1 MAKLGSAFVEI
12 AADLKKLEAGFKQA
26 QSKTNKFLQGV
37 NKKLAV
43 IDFTP
48 LVKNLASIGMRIA
61 AITAPVTVT
70 GGALFM
76 LAKKTADMGVE
87 LGRMSKQTGI
97 AVDELYALKKLTE
110 LSGIGISQ
118 LSGGLSVLSKNLTMA
133 RSAAD
138 DTKGAAGD
146 LRRIFTRLGVDIDKP
161 LLGVLKEL
169 AGIFR
174 NVEDGEAKLTLAM
187 KLFGAMAG
195 QDMIPALDALNKK
208 GLELSDT
215 FSEKSAR
222 AAEEFNTN
230 ITTLKQNL
238 ADFTYKI
245 GNKVIP
251 MLNTFFGVIK
261 AGGEEAYKAG
271 ILSQMQKD
279 LNALAGIRGITS
291 IKDMPFIFGG
301 KAQKTALP
309 TDLFS
314 TTETTKAGDDI
325 QTAKAIADTYKG
337 MYDTLKFD
345 AKAYYDFRAGALE
358 EQREKEIDVTGDI
371 TLAWQAY
378 YARLKE
384 LDNERI
390 RHSGSAMEGIKLFFE
405 EEARAPQSWAS
416 EAETAMGGFKDAM
429 KSGAFSI
436 VRNTED
442 IGDAFQNMASMVLDS
457 IARIGT
463 NMMVNALFSSIGGM
477 IGGASLGAGTST
489 IGASYTGGAG
499 STISSGGGVNYNGM
513 TGFTGYSMSAQ
524 SKATGDTITNYY
536 QIDATDADS
545 FVKMLKRN
553 RGVLNEI
560 TVKGKQKS
568 RNFEKS
574 MR

>member
-12 AADLKKLEAGFKQA
+12 AADLGKLQAGFKQA
-26 QSKTNKFLQGV
+26 QSHTNKFLQGV
-37 NKKLAV
+37 NKQLAFL
-43 IDFTP
+43 DFTP

-61 AITAPVTVT
+61 TITAPITIT
-70 GGALFM
+70 GGAIYALAQKAANAGDM
-76 LAKKTADMGVE
+76 LAKMSDKTGLAVE
-87 LGRMSKQTGI
+87 
-97 AVDELYALKKLTE
+97 ELYALKKITE
-110 LSGIGISQ
+110 LSGSGTAQ
-118 LSGGLSVLSKNLTMA
+118 LSDGLRTLAKNLTLA
-133 RSAAD
+133 RSVAD
-138 DTKGAAGD
+138 GTKGAAGD
-146 LRRIFTRLGVDIDKP
+146 LRTMLTRLGIDIDKP

-169 AGIFR
+169 AGVFSR
-174 NVEDGEAKLTLAM
+174 VEDGEAKLTLAM
-187 KLFGAMAG
+187 KLFGEMAG
-195 QDMIPALDALNKK
+195 QDMIPTLDTLNKK

-222 AAEEFNTN
+222 AAEKFNEN
-230 ITTLKQNL
+230 ITSLKQNL

-291 IKDMPFIFGG
+291 LKDMPFIFDG
-301 KAQKTALP
+301 KAQKTTLP
-309 TDLFS
+309 ADLFAG
-314 TTETTKAGDDI
+314 TKTANAGDEI
-325 QTAKAIADTYKG
+325 RTAKAISDTYKG

-345 AKAYYDFRAGALE
+345 AKAYYDYRAGALD
-358 EQREKEIDVTGDI
+358 EQREREIEITGDI

-390 RHSGSAMEGIKLFFE
+390 RHSGSAMEGVKLFFE
-405 EEARAPQSWAS
+405 EEARAPHSWAS
-416 EAETAMGGFKDAM
+416 EAETAMGGFKQAM
-429 KSGAFSI
+429 QSGASSI
-436 VRNTED
+436 IRNTED
-442 IGDAFQNMASMVLDS
+442 ISGAFRNMAINVLDS
-457 IARIGT
+457 IAQMGT
-463 NMMVNALFSSIGGM
+463 NMAINAMFSAVGGM
-477 IGGASLGAGTST
+477 MGGVATPAAVGT
-489 IGASYTGGAG
+489 AG
-499 STISSGGGVNYNGM
+499 STSWGGN
-513 TGFTGYSMSAQ
+513 TGFTSSTNVPTISSMSAN
-524 SKATGDTITNYY
+524 SMSGGSTTNNYY
-536 QIDATDADS
+536 QIEATDADS

-553 RGVLNEI
+553 KGVLNEI

>member
-345 AKAYYDFRAGALE
+345 AKAYYNFRADALE
-358 EQREKEIDVTGDI
+358 DQREKEIEITGDI

-390 RHSGSAMEGIKLFFE
+390 RHSGTAMEGIKLFFE

-477 IGGASLGAGTST
+477 IGGAVAPAAVGTV
-489 IGASYTGGAG
+489 G
-499 STISSGGGVNYNGM
+499 STSWGGN
-513 TGFTGYSMSAQ
+513 TGFTSSTNVPTISSMSAQ
-524 SKATGDTITNYY
+524 SAKAAGDTITNYY

-545 FVKMLKRN
+545 FAKMLKRN

>member
-12 AADLKKLEAGFKQA
+12 AADLKKLQAGFKQA
-26 QSKTNKFLQGV
+26 QSDTNKFLKNV
-37 NKKLAV
+37 NKQLSFL
-43 IDFTP
+43 DFTP

-61 AITAPVTVT
+61 TITAPITIT
-70 GGALFM
+70 GGAIYALAQKAANAGDM
-76 LAKKTADMGVE
+76 LAKMSDKTGLAVE
-87 LGRMSKQTGI
+87 
-97 AVDELYALKKLTE
+97 ELYSLKKLAE
-110 LSGIGISQ
+110 QSGMGTAQ
-118 LSGGLSVLSKNLTMA
+118 LSDGLRTLAKNLTMA
-133 RSAAD
+133 RGVAD
-138 DTKGAAGD
+138 DAKGAFGD
-146 LRRIFTRLGVDIDKP
+146 LRRMMVKLGVDINKP
-161 LLGVLKEL
+161 LLGVLTDL
-169 AGIFR
+169 AGVFSR
-174 NVEDGEAKLTLAM
+174 VEDGEAKLTLAM
-187 KLFGAMAG
+187 KLFGEMAG
-195 QDMIPALDALNKK
+195 QDMIPTLDALNKK
-208 GLELSDT
+208 GLELSGT

-222 AAEEFNTN
+222 AAEDFNTN
-230 ITTLKQNL
+230 ITELKQNL

-279 LNALAGIRGITS
+279 LNALSGIRGITS

-301 KAQKTALP
+301 KAQKTTLP
-309 TDLFS
+309 ADLFG
-314 TTETTKAGDDI
+314 TTETTTAGDDI

-345 AKAYYDFRAGALE
+345 AKAYYNFRADALE
-358 EQREKEIDVTGDI
+358 DQREKEIEITGDI

-390 RHSGSAMEGIKLFFE
+390 RHSGTAMEGIKLFFE